1 MRTSSKGNKSPELP
15 ISFLMLL
22 FYHKTC
28 LQDKRIYIGA
38 MKVLAA
44 HRHGL
49 KTLILNPLDL
59 LAKLPII
66 ST

>member
-1 MRTSSKGNKSPELP
+1 
-15 ISFLMLL
+15 MLL

-38 MKVLAA
+38 MEVLAA

-66 ST
+66 GT